1 MARKKSPLRKELLIA
16 VALLGFGVLPLPIL
30 VYWVGTRVVGEYAAE
45 GGLWALVGNIWTGLG
60 NGSALAWLLVVS
72 PYLII
77 QLLRLAR
84 VLWRRRPDVSG
95 VTVSDAN
102 Q

>member
-1 MARKKSPLRKELLIA
+1 MARKKFRLGKELLIA
-16 VALLGFGVLPLPIL
+16 IALIGFGLLPLPVL

-45 GGLWALVGNIWTGLG
+45 GGLRALIEDIWTDLASGNI
-60 NGSALAWLLVVS
+60 LAWLLVVS

-95 VTVSDAN
+95 VTVSDIN